1 MKSAGTFP
9 NDKISQPACKEIT
22 KMSTATGYAEF
33 GFGDGDSSVKSKG
46 NKRFDPKELDKTYR
60 VSFVWWP
67 GLEEGELDMDA
78 ETPRFIGGPR
88 SYIPKVGY
96 ILNKGSEYTKLAGDQ
111 PRMGVGTIAIVWPTK
126 DDGTPD
132 KARIAAGECEVL
144 PWFFGKSKYEQMA
157 SIHREFPFG
166 SHDLSVTCTEA
177 QFKKL
182 NLSPCRES
190 LFRKFVEAGDKKAE
204 VVEKILAQALVVAST
219 IRDDFARDLTLDQ
232 IREKL
237 GKDGG
242 VSTPTD
248 TSATTEEVDDL
259 LDDILNLSE

>member
-1 MKSAGTFP
+1 
-9 NDKISQPACKEIT
+9 
-22 KMSTATGYAEF
+22 MSTATGYAEF

>member
-1 MKSAGTFP
+1 
-9 NDKISQPACKEIT
+9 
-22 KMSTATGYAEF
+22 MSTASGYAEF
-33 GFGDGDSSVKSKG
+33 GFGDGDSQVKSGKT
-46 NKRFDPKELDKTYR
+46 KRFDPKELDKTYR

-67 GLEEGELDMDA
+67 GMEEGTLDLDA

-132 KARIAAGECEVL
+132 KKRIAAGECEVL

-182 NLSPCRES
+182 NMSPCRES
-190 LFRKFVEAGDKKAE
+190 LFRKFVEAGDKKAG
-204 VVEKILAQALVVAST
+204 VVEKILAQAVQVAST

-232 IREKL
+232 IREKM
-237 GKDGG
+237 GASG
-242 VSTPTD
+242 STPTPTD

-259 LDDILNLSE
+259 LDDILNQSE